1 MNLIVGLLFVSRKL
15 IVASLALGYPANG
28 TFAGWFVGE
37 GSVPVLSVPSS
48 CTVELS
54 STVTHGSLVIGS

>member
-1 MNLIVGLLFVSRKL
+1 MNLSVGLLFVSRKL

-37 GSVPVLSVPSS
+37 GSVPVLR
-48 CTVELS
+48 LS
-54 STVTHGSLVIGS
+54 SRVFSDCNGLLDSWFV